1 MSLYLVQIRIQSELH
16 DTFPV
21 RGKNRG
27 KKQGAIEPWNIRR
40 RRVVLKK
47 ESTLTTAK
55 MNNKQLLT
63 QEFPWVLMAPVL
75 THKPK

>member
-47 ESTLTTAK
+47 ESTLTIEN
-55 MNNKQLLT
+55 MNKKQLLT
-63 QEFPWVLMAPVL
+63 LSFPWILMEPIL
-75 THKPK
+75 THIPK